1 MSGGEFRYVDGI
13 QHELEA
19 KQKELAERHRA
30 QYMAEGAL
38 NEATKWLR
46 HEGVREMLEDSLG
59 DLPMSNYNEYLIG
72 MQEDAGVLR
81 DEALEAQAQ
90 IDEILHALERAKAAG
105 RWVYPGEGM
114 SEASEESSGEESS
127 SEESSGEEAEE
138 ELAGQQ

>member
-13 QHELEA
+13 QHELEFQ
-19 KQKELAERHRA
+19 QKELANKLRA
-30 QYMAEGAL
+30 QHMAEGAL

-46 HEGVREMLEDSLG
+46 HEEVLTMLEDSLG

-72 MQEDAGVLR
+72 MQEEAGALR
-81 DEALEAQAQ
+81 DEALAAQAE
-90 IDEILHALERAKAAG
+90 IDELLHALERAKAAG

-127 SEESSGEEAEE
+127 GEESSGEEAGEE
-138 ELAGQQ
+138 PAGQQ